1 MSGDDFIDHESLD
14 WNAVV
19 AVTYDVE
26 QSICYEYETPIRNLK
41 HRLVVVPRDVHG
53 DQRRLSQVLSVTPDA
68 RVTAD
73 RDVFGNEIVDFA
85 VARVER
91 SISFALHSRVVR
103 DSRLGPH
110 QVDPAL
116 LADPALQ
123 GIRRLIRVDDA
134 LAQAGAGIRALYPRP
149 AERAEAIVRFVHR
162 EMIYTKSVTDIFTT
176 ASVAFRMRRGVC
188 QDYAHVTIA
197 IARACGLTARYVSGH
212 LLGEGATHAWV
223 EFLLPLPNGEVH
235 VAAFDPTT
243 GRAPDWRYL
252 VVAVGR
258 DYDDVAPSSGVF
270 TGKPTGRLG
279 ALQAVRITGVT
290 VAA

>member
-1 MSGDDFIDHESLD
+1 VNGVDFIDHESLD

-26 QSICYEYETPIRNLK
+26 QSICYEYESPIRNLK

-53 DQRRLSQVLSVTPDA
+53 DQRRLSQRLSVTPDA

-73 RDVFGNEIVDFA
+73 RDAFGNEIVDFA

-116 LADPALQ
+116 LDDPALQ

-134 LAQAGAGIRALYPRP
+134 LAEAGAGIRALYPRP
-149 AERAEAIVRFVHR
+149 DERAEAVVRFVHR

-223 EFLLPLPNGEVH
+223 EFLLPRSNGDVH

-243 GRAPDWRYL
+243 GRAPNWRYL

-270 TGKPTGRLG
+270 TGAPTGRLG

-290 VAA
+290 LAA

>member
-1 MSGDDFIDHESLD
+1 MNGVDFIDHESLD

-26 QSICYEYETPIRNLK
+26 QSICYEYASPIRNLK

-53 DQRRLSQVLSVTPDA
+53 DQRRLSQLLSVTPDA

-73 RDVFGNEIVDFA
+73 RDAFGNEIVDFA

-110 QVDPAL
+110 QVDPVL
-116 LADPALQ
+116 LDDPALQ

-134 LAQAGAGIRALYPRP
+134 LAEAGAGIRALYPRLD
-149 AERAEAIVRFVHR
+149 ERAEAVVRFVHR

-223 EFLLPLPNGEVH
+223 EFLLPRSNGEVH

-243 GRAPDWRYL
+243 GRAPNWRYL

-270 TGKPTGRLG
+270 TGAPTGRLG

-290 VAA
+290 LAA